1 MNFYS
6 VIATSL
12 LITIISLTATS
23 KELSKRKTNIGV
35 SNNFLSYTQ
44 LTKSLPLV
52 KRKYISDLKWAYLD
66 LEKNLNFK
74 LAANSDLRNE
84 SHFSSIQRW
93 AILEYLNKAYA
104 VPLEVDQNLSSD
116 KMGSGLCLIG
126 GQFQPIVN
134 GRCST
139 RNNGCE
145 GKSDGF
151 YCGSI
156 FGHTCIDRIPV
167 RSISKRCFDASTNEI
182 SEDSYNLLK
191 TGIETTLRWCESN
204 AKIGCQKFKERIQS
218 IQKKAKAE
226 IVAEPSLNDVDEKPA
241 QIEEKKVQTEKED
254 QKIES
259 EPTDRQHEKLALPP
273 QEASN
278 PKDEIKPKPIL
289 KTEVVSCTVDQSI
302 KDKIASQRSECLEQ
316 TAGYKKATTYSWAAP
331 EARPALD
338 YAWERLA
345 KISSVVDNKI
355 SNIGGQS
362 NCILHFSEI
371 FENIQSGKDVLVN
384 LDGNEKSLH
393 INKIEAQKV
402 SKATVG
408 NELDRLINSMNLKC
422 PESKIASSAIGS
434 NSSVGV
440 K

>member
-1 MNFYS
+1 
-6 VIATSL
+6 
-12 LITIISLTATS
+12 
-23 KELSKRKTNIGV
+23 
-35 SNNFLSYTQ
+35 
-44 LTKSLPLV
+44 
-52 KRKYISDLKWAYLD
+52 
-66 LEKNLNFK
+66 
-74 LAANSDLRNE
+74 
-84 SHFSSIQRW
+84 
-93 AILEYLNKAYA
+93 
-104 VPLEVDQNLSSD
+104 
-116 KMGSGLCLIG
+116 
-126 GQFQPIVN
+126 
-134 GRCST
+134 
-139 RNNGCE
+139 
-145 GKSDGF
+145 
-151 YCGSI
+151 
-156 FGHTCIDRIPV
+156 V
-167 RSISKRCFDASTNEI
+167 RSISKRCFDASINEI

-226 IVAEPSLNDVDEKPA
+226 IIAEPSLNDVDEKPA

-289 KTEVVSCTVDQSI
+289 KTEVVSCTVDQNI